1 MASNVFFLYTDGA
14 ARGNPGPAAIGAVL
28 YRGSPASGKVV
39 EVLSEAIGHGTNNVA
54 EYQALIEGLEMAAR
68 HRPSVLVVRCDSQLL
83 VRQLQGRY
91 KVKSPGL
98 RPLFR
103 QARRLLDGFGNV
115 RIEHVR
121 REHNR
126 RADQLANQALD
137 S

>member
-28 YRGSPASGKVV
+28 YRGAPASRNVV
-39 EVLSEAIGHGTNNVA
+39 EELSRAIGHGTNNVA
-54 EYQALIEGLEMAAR
+54 EYRALIEGLEMAAR
-68 HRPSVLVVRCDSQLL
+68 HGPVSLVVRCDSQLL
-83 VRQLQGRY
+83 VRQLLGQY

-98 RPLFR
+98 RPLHR
-103 QARRLLDGFGNV
+103 QARRLVDGLGNV

-126 RADQLANQALD
+126 RADRLANLALD